1 MYFSVFQYAL
11 IPSTACTKIAKIMN
25 LIKTKL
31 YLDTRGLEDWQ
42 EAPLKLAINFSHQTA
57 LLSLGFRFRPEFWDK
72 KRCVLINHPERTI
85 YNSIILKAKMK
96 AELTLRTMI
105 DEDEHLLLHSA
116 TYIKNKLAERL
127 DPVREREKN
136 LIYPQYLRYIEQCR
150 KQRTKE
156 IYQVTLNRLK
166 QFDKDFE
173 NRLYTDV
180 NAIYLT
186 NFDKYLQKNSHSVN
200 GRSIHFRNIRAVFN
214 SAITNELT
222 TYYPFRQ
229 FKIRSETTRKR
240 ALPIAILRKLMT
252 EDADNFNEQ
261 ELIDAFR
268 LSFLLI
274 GINIADLYNL
284 KEVEYG
290 RIEYDRAKTGR
301 HYSIKVEPEAQ
312 VIIDKY
318 KGRSRL
324 LWLYRRF
331 INAHRAGMS
340 INREIKR
347 ITHKKD
353 ISLYWARHSWATI
366 AAQLDIPKETIAH
379 ALGHGQNTVTDIYID
394 FDLRKVDAAN
404 RKVIDFVLY
413 GKGEGVI

>member
-1 MYFSVFQYAL
+1 
-11 IPSTACTKIAKIMN
+11 MN

-214 SAITNELT
+214 SAITDELT

-312 VIIDKY
+312 EIIDKY

>member
-1 MYFSVFQYAL
+1 
-11 IPSTACTKIAKIMN
+11 MN

-214 SAITNELT
+214 SAITDELT

-229 FKIRSETTRKR
+229 FKIKSETTRKR

-252 EDADNFNEQ
+252 EDADNFSEQ

-318 KGRSRL
+318 KGRGRL